1 VASPDHNVL
10 EGVTRG
16 VVSELCTLEGI
27 VFELRKI
34 HPDEL
39 SNADEVFASTTAGG
53 IMPVTRISNQP
64 VANGQ
69 AGPVTRQLQTRYW
82 ENREQGWHGTRIDE
96 ILESSV
102 RKAGTA

>member
-1 VASPDHNVL
+1 M

-16 VVSELCTLEGI
+16 VVAALWALEGI
-27 VFELRKI
+27 GFELRKI

-39 SNADEVFASTTAGG
+39 RDADEVFASTTAGG

-64 VANGQ
+64 VANGE

-82 ENREQGWHGTRIDE
+82 EKREQGWHGTRIDE

-102 RKAGTA
+102 RKAGNA